1 MFPPCFPRD
10 QLNALMS
17 SCWCCLLAPLKG
29 LFKAVSEKEL
39 SIRELFV
46 KGLCVSLLLTSPLSW
61 AQPSVIGLN
70 TASAPV
76 MDLDSRF
83 VPPITEGDMV
93 VGPERLASEAGLSM
107 LKAGGNAVDAAV
119 ATGFALAVTLP
130 RAGNL
135 GGGGF
140 MLLHLA
146 AEDRQVFID
155 YREMAPQ
162 RATRDM
168 FLNGDGS
175 VNQDMAYFSHSA
187 SGVPGTV
194 AGLVH
199 ALEAYG
205 TLPLEQVIQPAI
217 DLAENGFPMTAD
229 LFADIMSAADQ
240 LMQVP
245 ATRAVFFTPEQTVT
259 PVGSLFKQPELAA
272 TLRRIRDNGRDG
284 FYRGET
290 AALIA
295 DDMAANGGL
304 ITAADLAAYQPVER
318 APVKGRFRGHDIVS
332 AAPPSSGGIHL
343 IQMLNLLA
351 PYPLEAMGHNS
362 ASYLH
367 HLIESMKL
375 AYADRSKHLGDPDQ
389 TPIPAA
395 ELISKTYADNRRQLI
410 DSETATPSA
419 VIGPGE
425 VTSKESTD
433 TTHFN
438 VVDKAGN
445 VVSNTYTLN
454 FSYGSHIVIPG
465 TGILMN
471 NEMDDF
477 AARPGFPNAYGLVQG
492 EANAVA
498 PGRRP
503 LSSMSP
509 TMVLKDGYPLLAT
522 GSPGGSVIITS
533 VLQTILNTIVFDMN
547 AAEAIAAPRVHHQ
560 WMPDEVKV
568 EAGISPDTI
577 KLLEARGHRLKTADE
592 SLGRVISIRMNS
604 DWREGFADMRLPGGF
619 VAY

>member
-1 MFPPCFPRD
+1 MVPPLFTRGI
-10 QLNALMS
+10 LKVLL
-17 SCWCCLLAPLKG
+17 WCCQRRIQSSLKG
-29 LFKAVSEKEL
+29 LC
-39 SIRELFV
+39 LF
-46 KGLCVSLLLTSPLSW
+46 SLLISPLAA
-61 AQPSVIGLN
+61 AQPGTIEIG
-70 TASAPV
+70 AGSAPII
-76 MDLDSRF
+76 DLGSRF
-83 VPPITEGDMV
+83 IPPMATRDMV

-146 AEDRQVFID
+146 SEDREVFID

-162 RATRDM
+162 QATRDM
-168 FLNGDGS
+168 FLNDDGS
-175 VNQDMAYFSHSA
+175 VNEDMAYFSHSA

-194 AGLVH
+194 AGLIH
-199 ALEAYG
+199 ALDTYG
-205 TLPLEQVIQPAI
+205 TLPLKQVIQPAI
-217 DLAENGFPMTAD
+217 DLAENGFPMTPD

-240 LMQVP
+240 LMQNP
-245 ATRAVFFTPEQTVT
+245 ATRAVFFTADQTVT

-272 TLRRIRDNGRDG
+272 TLRRIRDNGKDG

-295 DDMAANGGL
+295 EDMVANGGL
-304 ITAADLAAYQPVER
+304 ITTADLAAYQPVER
-318 APVKGRFRGHDIVS
+318 APVRGRFRGHDIVS
-332 AAPPSSGGIHL
+332 APPPSSGGIHL

-351 PYPLEAMGHNS
+351 PYPLETMGHNS
-362 ASYLH
+362 ADYLH

-389 TPIPAA
+389 TPIPAQ
-395 ELISKTYADNRRQLI
+395 ELISEEYANKRRQQI
-410 DSETATPSA
+410 DSKTATPS
-419 VIGPGE
+419 VEIGPGD
-425 VTSKESTD
+425 VTVKESTD
-433 TTHFN
+433 TTHFS
-438 VVDKAGN
+438 VVDGAGN

-477 AARPGFPNAYGLVQG
+477 AARPGFPNAYGLIQG
-492 EANAVA
+492 EANAVS

-509 TMVLKDGYPLLAT
+509 TIVLKDGYPLLAT

-533 VLQTILNTIVFDMN
+533 VLQTLLNTIVFDMN

-560 WMPDEVKV
+560 WMPDEVTV
-568 EAGISPDTI
+568 ETGISPDTL
-577 KLLEARGHRLKTADE
+577 KMLEARGHHLQTGGE

-604 DWREGFADMRLPGGF
+604 DWREGFADMRLPGGY
-619 VAY
+619 VAH

>member
-1 MFPPCFPRD
+1 MVPPLFTRYT
-10 QLNALMS
+10 LKVAL
-17 SCWCCLLAPLKG
+17 WCCKRRVQSCLKG
-29 LFKAVSEKEL
+29 FCL
-39 SIRELFV
+39 S
-46 KGLCVSLLLTSPLSW
+46 SLLISPIASS
-61 AQPSVIGLN
+61 QPATIEIS
-70 TASAPV
+70 TAGPPII
-76 MDLDSRF
+76 DLGSRF
-83 VPPITEGDMV
+83 VPPIAVGDMV

-140 MLLHLA
+140 MLVHLA
-146 AEDRQVFID
+146 LEDREVFID

-162 RATRDM
+162 QATRDM
-168 FLNGDGS
+168 FLNDDGS
-175 VNQDMAYFSHSA
+175 VNEDMAYFSHSA

-194 AGLVH
+194 AGLIH
-199 ALEAYG
+199 ALETYG
-205 TLPLEQVIQPAI
+205 TLPLKQVIQPAI
-217 DLAENGFPMTAD
+217 DLAENGFAMTAD

-245 ATRAVFFTPEQTVT
+245 ATRAVFFTADHTVA

-272 TLRRIRDNGRDG
+272 TLRRISDNGRDG

-318 APVKGRFRGHDIVS
+318 APVRGRFRGHDIVS
-332 AAPPSSGGIHL
+332 APPPSSGGIHL

-351 PYPLEAMGHNS
+351 PYPLETMGHNS
-362 ASYLH
+362 ADYLH

-375 AYADRSKHLGDPDQ
+375 AYADRSEHLGDPDQ
-389 TPIPAA
+389 TPIPAE
-395 ELISKTYADNRRQLI
+395 ELISKAYADKRRQQI
-410 DSETATPSA
+410 DSKAATPS
-419 VIGPGE
+419 VEVSPGE
-425 VTSKESTD
+425 VTVKESTD
-433 TTHFN
+433 TTHFS
-438 VVDKAGN
+438 VVDRAGN

-477 AARPGFPNAYGLVQG
+477 AARPGFPNAYGLIQG

-509 TMVLKDGYPLLAT
+509 TIVLKNGYPLLAT

-533 VLQTILNTIVFDMN
+533 VLQTLLNTIVFDMN

-560 WMPDEVKV
+560 WMPDEVTV
-568 EAGISPDTI
+568 EAGISPDTL
-577 KLLEARGHRLKTADE
+577 KLLEAQGHRLKASEE